1 MSFKFTISTQGNY
14 MASFVFK
21 DEKDVLSFLSG
32 DFKKLSNKYG
42 KLTAR
47 IGTLDELKVGD
58 TCFVNGEGSDTFKIE
73 GIVERGHNNVAYLLD
88 SGFTESASKCFKNWN
103 RKAVPEKLKMAV
115 QKLAFAT
122 FKVEDNWVYVS

>member
-21 DEKDVLSFLSG
+21 NEKDVLSWLNS
-32 DFKKLSNKYG
+32 DFKNLSKKYG

-58 TCFVNGEGSDTFKIE
+58 TCFVNGEGSDTFKIK
-73 GIVERGHNNVAYLLD
+73 GIIERGSNNAAYVLD
-88 SGFTESASKCFKNWN
+88 SGVTESASKCFKSWD
-103 RKAVPEKLKMAV
+103 RKAVPQSLKMAV
-115 QKLAFAT
+115 QKLGLGT
-122 FKVEDNWVYVS
+122 FKVEDNWIYVS